1 MTQEKRH
8 KVIILWALVII
19 SFLIILYFWF
29 LNFNKFVRE
38 RRVQND
44 QEEFVDLKNN
54 INDILD
60 KMKTDIDSSFFVEI
74 DFPDNIYQSE
84 DIVDVSL
91 EKEDVLL
98 NDSQIDQFSDLAEEV
113 DEDLY

>member
-8 KVIILWALVII
+8 KVIILWVLVII

-60 KMKTDIDSSFFVEI
+60 KMKADIDSSFFVEI

-91 EKEDVLL
+91 EREDVLL